1 MHDIEIIQNIQAGK
15 TNEFKRLVE
24 KYQSIVFR
32 TALGFVHIRE
42 DAEDLTQEVFIRVFQ
57 SLDSFRGN
65 SEFSTW
71 LYRITVNICLN
82 HIDKSKSRGI
92 FQFTEDMMQN
102 LFNKAGEN
110 KNPVEELIEAERETA
125 IRDAIDSLPEKQK
138 TAFVL
143 SKYDELSQKEIAQ
156 IMQISEGA
164 VEQHLQRGKIN
175 LQKKL
180 GQLIGK

>member
-24 KYQSIVFR
+24 KHQSIVFR
-32 TALGFVHIRE
+32 TALGFVHIKE

-57 SLDSFRGN
+57 SLGSFQGN
-65 SEFSTW
+65 AEFSTW
-71 LYRITVNICLN
+71 LYRITVNVCLN
-82 HIDKSKSRGI
+82 HLNKNKGRGI
-92 FQFTEDMMQN
+92 IQFAEDMLKS
-102 LFNKAGEN
+102 LFNKTMES
-110 KNPVEELIEAERETA
+110 KNPVEELIEAERETV
-125 IRDAIDSLPEKQK
+125 IRNAIDSLPEKQR

-180 GQLIGK
+180 GQLVGK

>member
-1 MHDIEIIQNIQAGK
+1 MHDIEIIQSIQAGR

-24 KYQSIVFR
+24 KHQSSVFR
-32 TALGFVHIRE
+32 TALGFVHIKE

-57 SLDSFRGN
+57 SLDSYQGN
-65 SEFSTW
+65 AAFSTW

-82 HIDKSKSRGI
+82 HLNKTKGRGI
-92 FQFTEDMMQN
+92 IQFAEDMMQS

-110 KNPVEELIEAERETA
+110 RNPVEELIDAERETA
-125 IRDAIDSLPEKQK
+125 IRNAIDSLPEKQR

-143 SKYDELSQKEIAQ
+143 SKYDDLSQKEIAQ

>member
-1 MHDIEIIQNIQAGK
+1 MHEIEIIQNIQAGK

-24 KYQSIVFR
+24 KHQSIVFR
-32 TALGFVHIRE
+32 TALGFVHIKE

-65 SEFSTW
+65 AEFSTW

-82 HIDKSKSRGI
+82 HLNKNRGRGI
-92 FQFTEDMMQN
+92 IQFAEDMMQS
-102 LFNKAGEN
+102 LFNKAGVN
-110 KNPVEELIEAERETA
+110 KNPVEELIEVERETA
-125 IRDAIDSLPEKQK
+125 IRNAIDSLPEKQR
-138 TAFVL
+138 TTFIL

-180 GQLIGK
+180 RRLIGK